1 MKKKILFSGLG
12 GSLFP
17 YLHYKLINDFELFYV
32 DLDKELS
39 KIYPDFSFFSA
50 PSVLDDSYES
60 FIENIIRLNKI
71 DIYIPLIDEEIE
83 KSYMIKLLFPNLILI
98 VPNKEFS
105 MLCLNKEI
113 LMKKLNELNISQIA
127 TRLGNDLKESDNF
140 PVFVKPNFG
149 RGSRGIRVINSI
161 KEFHAYLLLEK
172 YNSNDIIVQENIK
185 GVEYTIG
192 VLTNDLNQIL
202 SISTKRIIAKKGITI
217 HAITENNSIIEDV
230 VFKIND
236 QLKPCGP
243 YNVQLFLDE
252 NNNVKIFEINP
263 RFSTTSIMSYE
274 GGINEIKI
282 YNEMYN
288 KISEAPILRPKAG
301 INLKRTWLNNFYE

>member
-1 MKKKILFSGLG
+1 MKKILISGLG

-17 YLHYKLINDFELFYV
+17 YLHHKLINNFELFYV

-39 KIYPDFSFFSA
+39 NIYPRFNFYPA
-50 PSVLDDSYES
+50 PPVSDESYES
-60 FIENIIRLNKI
+60 FIENIIKEKKI

-83 KSYMIKLLFPNLILI
+83 KSYNIKLLFPNLILI

-105 MLCLNKEI
+105 MLCLNKEM
-113 LMKKLNELNISQIA
+113 LMLKLSELNISQIA
-127 TRLGNDLKESDNF
+127 TKLGSELNKSDKF
-140 PVFVKPNFG
+140 PIFVKPKFG
-149 RGSRGIRVINSI
+149 RGSRGIRVINSFD
-161 KEFHAYLLLEK
+161 EFEAYLLLEK

-185 GVEYTIG
+185 GIEYTIG
-192 VLTNDLNQIL
+192 VLTNNLNQIL
-202 SISTKRIIAKKGITI
+202 SISTKRIITKKGITI
-217 HAITENNSIIEDV
+217 HALTENNSIIEDAV
-230 VFKIND
+230 LKINN

-252 NNNVKIFEINP
+252 NKNVKIFEINP

-274 GGINEIKI
+274 GGINEIEVYYK
-282 YNEMYN
+282 MYN
-288 KISEAPILRPKAG
+288 KISEDSILRPKSG

>member
-1 MKKKILFSGLG
+1 MKKILISGLG

-17 YLHYKLINDFELFYV
+17 YLHHKLINNFELFYV

-39 KIYPDFSFFSA
+39 NIYPDFNFYPA
-50 PSVLDDSYES
+50 PPVSDELYES
-60 FIENIIRLNKI
+60 FIENIIGENKI

-83 KSYMIKLLFPNLILI
+83 KSYNIKLLFPNLILI

-113 LMKKLNELNISQIA
+113 LMLKLSELNISQIA
-127 TRLGNDLKESDNF
+127 TKLGSELIKSDKF
-140 PVFVKPNFG
+140 PVFVKPKFG
-149 RGSRGIRVINSI
+149 RGSRGIRVINSFE
-161 KEFHAYLLLEK
+161 EFGAYLLLEK
-172 YNSNDIIVQENIK
+172 YKSSDIIVQENIK

-192 VLTNDLNQIL
+192 VLTNNLNQIL
-202 SISTKRIIAKKGITI
+202 SISTKRIITKKGITI
-217 HAITENNSIIEDV
+217 HALTENNSIIEDA
-230 VFKIND
+230 VFKINN

-243 YNVQLFLDE
+243 YNVQLFLDD
-252 NNNVKIFEINP
+252 NKTVKIFEINP

-274 GGINEIKI
+274 GGLNEIEFFH
-282 YNEMYN
+282 NMYN
-288 KISEAPILRPKAG
+288 KISKEPILRPKSG